1 MRNSSTLRRIPVS
14 SLLAAAAALIGLSTA
29 DAQLFVGKKEIER
42 QTRVE
47 WLSMKR
53 GLPIHPSERLQAYV
67 ACVAYDIIDV
77 LAPEYQNLDW
87 EVVVFDDEMANAS
100 VLPGGKI
107 AVFSGILDVADTP
120 ASLAAVLGHEAA
132 HLTQDH
138 VTERLRRAQR
148 TNALVLLGNAATG
161 LGGIIGGTAQIML
174 TLPYQREQESEAD
187 LVGMNY
193 MAEAGYDPRATL
205 YLWRNMAERE
215 REQGRRQAE
224 FMSTHPLP
232 DVRMADLAGN
242 LAPALGTYNAAREAG
257 RRPVCSL

>member
-1 MRNSSTLRRIPVS
+1 
-14 SLLAAAAALIGLSTA
+14 
-29 DAQLFVGKKEIER
+29 
-42 QTRVE
+42 
-47 WLSMKR
+47 
-53 GLPIHPSERLQAYV
+53 
-67 ACVAYDIIDV
+67 
-77 LAPEYQNLDW
+77 
-87 EVVVFDDEMANAS
+87 
-100 VLPGGKI
+100 
-107 AVFSGILDVADTP
+107 
-120 ASLAAVLGHEAA
+120 
-132 HLTQDH
+132 
-138 VTERLRRAQR
+138 
-148 TNALVLLGNAATG
+148 
-161 LGGIIGGTAQIML
+161 ML

-193 MAEAGYDPRATL
+193 MAVAGYDPRATL